1 MANLIRSKK
10 VFKTRSRSRS
20 NNDTVEELNPSWDW
34 GEDSGNH
41 YIRINLPDFKKDD
54 IKIQAVGHDE
64 VTISGERR
72 VKDKFVYFEK
82 KYKVPENA
90 DNQSF
95 SWKLEDGILT
105 VNIPKR
111 PITEENING
120 SPPDQAEKAMGAS
133 DTHADEKASHEMSP
147 IRTET
152 KTETVETKEEKNGAV
167 QNGKESCRAERS
179 GYQFT
184 RWIVQAIENNKL
196 VIITAIVAFSMGV
209 FTSRKI
215 Y

>member
-1 MANLIRSKK
+1 MENLIMSK
-10 VFKTRSRSRS
+10 VYKTRSRSNS
-20 NNDTVEELNPSWDW
+20 GTVEELNPSAGWV
-34 GEDSGNH
+34 EDTQNH
-41 YIRINLPDFKKDD
+41 YVLTNLPDFKKDD
-54 IKIQAVGHDE
+54 IKIQAVGPDE

-147 IRTET
+147 IRTEN
-152 KTETVETKEEKNGAV
+152 KTEKVETKEEKNGAV

-184 RWIVQAIENNKL
+184 KWIVWAIKNNKSM
-196 VIITAIVAFSMGV
+196 IITAIVAFSVGV
-209 FTSRKI
+209 LMNI